1 MNWLPVNRNRWFAL
15 LLSLMVMLTPVAAQD
30 YRGQI
35 IGKILDPSGAI
46 IPDASVTV
54 TNVATNG
61 STATRA
67 DEAGIYTALYLQPGM
82 YRVTVDAPGFKK
94 MVRQGIEVR
103 VGDQLKLDLTLEV
116 GAAQETVNV
125 TAEAPLLETS
135 SATAGQVIDRRRIVD
150 LPISDGNP
158 FVLHRLAPGVIYTG
172 DLKFSRPFDNA
183 GTSSI
188 TVDGAPGG
196 NEFTLDG
203 SPNMAS
209 GRRVAYVPPRDTVEE
224 FKVETASFDA
234 QDGHTAGGTVNVAL
248 KSGSNEL
255 HGTLYEFL
263 RNDKLSANDFFL
275 NRSGRP
281 RDMLRYN
288 LYGGTVGGP
297 IWIPKLYNGKNRTFF
312 FFGFEGIRD
321 RFPEPTQNTV
331 PTEAQRGGDFSAL
344 LALGSQ
350 YQVYDPST
358 ARAVAG
364 GRIQRDPIPG
374 NRIAASRLNNVAR
387 NYLGLYP
394 LPNQAGD
401 REGRNN
407 FLTANVRG
415 DDFHSETYRFD
426 HNLTDRQRIFT
437 RVTHNNRRE
446 FRGNWSGVTNGVR
459 ATGNFLFRINDGV
472 TFDHV
477 YTISPTSVLNWRI
490 GFSRFNE
497 PSIRQHEGFFDPAS
511 LGFSS
516 QTVSHFGGVKYVPRF
531 EIGGFTVLGD
541 TIGGGSTH
549 NIYSLQPTITK
560 ILGGGRH
567 QIRIGYDGRSYREN
581 GYGPGHAAG
590 RYDFGT
596 EFTRGPLDS
605 NASAPIGQQLAS
617 FMLGLPTGGFLDRN
631 AARSNQVMYHALFLH
646 DDWKISDR
654 LTLNLGLRYEYEG
667 ALDERYNRNTR
678 GFDRTTS
685 SPIEAPAK
693 AAYTASP
700 IPEISPNNFNVR
712 GGLLFAGSNNRAVW
726 NADKNNFQPRAG
738 LAYRLFRNTVLRAGW
753 GVYAVPFIIAGVNQ
767 SGFSQATNIVP
778 TLDGGLTFIANL
790 TNPFPSGIE
799 VPPGAS
805 LGLSTFLGR
814 GVSFVPLNPRN
825 GMAQR
830 FQAGFQHE
838 FSGRLLVEA
847 SYVGNRSYD
856 LTVGTN
862 IVDAVPQ
869 QFLSTRPERDQ
880 AAINFL
886 NANVT
891 NPFRGLAPGT
901 TLNGSVVQRQQ
912 LLRPLP
918 HFTGIG
924 SQVFD
929 GSSRYDSAQ
938 VRVEKRF
945 SQGYTLLMSYTLS
958 KFRERASFLNEQDV
972 QFEERFNGADRRQR
986 WVISGIWELPFGN
999 GRKWGSNWRGVTD
1012 AMLGGWQV
1020 QGIGQL
1026 QTGGPLNFDA
1036 NYLFRGDRNSV
1047 AAAGSSNID
1056 RWFNI
1061 DGFERAAG
1069 AQLGGNYRTAPRQ
1082 FPGVRGQG
1090 LNLWDLSIIKAF
1102 AITER
1107 ARLQVRGEFLNG
1119 FNHPQFNDPDRG
1131 PTSSN
1136 FGRSLGQQNL
1146 PRNVQLG
1153 LRLVF

>member
-1 MNWLPVNRNRWFAL
+1 
-15 LLSLMVMLTPVAAQD
+15 
-30 YRGQI
+30 
-35 IGKILDPSGAI
+35 
-46 IPDASVTV
+46 
-54 TNVATNG
+54 
-61 STATRA
+61 
-67 DEAGIYTALYLQPGM
+67 M

-94 MVRQGIEVR
+94 LVRQGIEVR
-103 VGDQLKLDLTLEV
+103 VGDQLKLDLTLEI

-125 TAEAPLLETS
+125 TAEAPLLETT

-248 KSGSNEL
+248 KSGSNGF

-275 NRSGRP
+275 NRSGRW

-297 IWIPKLYNGKNRTFF
+297 VWIPTLYNGKNRTFF
-312 FFGFEGIRD
+312 FFGFEGIKD

-350 YQVYDPST
+350 YQIYDPST
-358 ARAVAG
+358 GRVAAG
-364 GRIQRDPIPG
+364 GRVQRDPIPG
-374 NRIAASRLNNVAR
+374 NRIPASRLNNVAR

-407 FLTANVRG
+407 FLSGNVRG

-426 HNLTDRQRIFT
+426 HNLTDKQRIFT
-437 RVTHNNRRE
+437 RITHNNRRE

-490 GFSRFNE
+490 GFSRFKE
-497 PSIRQHEGFFDPAS
+497 PSIRQHEGFFNPAS

-516 QTVSHFGGVKYVPRF
+516 QTASYFGGFQYVPRF
-531 EIGGFTVLGD
+531 EIGGFTSLGD
-541 TIGGGSTH
+541 TVGGGSTH
-549 NIYSLQPTITK
+549 NIYSLQPTLAK

-581 GYGPGHAAG
+581 GWGPGHAAG

-596 EFTRGPLDS
+596 DFTRGPLDS
-605 NASAPIGQQLAS
+605 SASAPIGQQQAS
-617 FMLGLPTGGFLDRN
+617 FMLGVPTGGLLDRN
-631 AARSNQVMYHALFLH
+631 ASRSNQVMYHAFFLH

-667 ALDERYNRNTR
+667 ALEERYNRNTR
-678 GFDRTTS
+678 GFDLATS
-685 SPIEAPAK
+685 NPIEARAR
-693 AAYTASP
+693 AAYAASP
-700 IPEISPNNFNVR
+700 IPEIAPNNFKVL
-712 GGLLFAGSNNRAVW
+712 GGLTFADSSNRAVW
-726 NADKNNFQPRAG
+726 NADKNNFQPRVG
-738 LAYRLFRNTVLRAGW
+738 LAYRLLKNTVLRGGW
-753 GVYAVPFIIAGVNQ
+753 GIYAVPFIIAGVNQ

-778 TLDGGLTFIANL
+778 TLDGGLTFVANL

-799 VPPGAS
+799 EPPGAS
-805 LGLSTFLGR
+805 LGLLTFIGR
-814 GVSFVPLNPRN
+814 GVSFVPLEPRN
-825 GMAQR
+825 GLAQR

-838 FSGRLLVEA
+838 FGGRLLIEA

-886 NANVT
+886 TANVA
-891 NPFRGLAPGT
+891 NPFRNLAPGT
-901 TLNGSVVQRQQ
+901 GLNGSVVQRQQ
-912 LLRPLP
+912 LLRPFP

-924 SQVFD
+924 SQVFG
-929 GSSRYDSAQ
+929 GSGRYDSAQ
-938 VRVEKRF
+938 IRVEKRF

-958 KFRERASFLNEQDV
+958 KFREKASFLNEQDV
-972 QFEERFNGADRRQR
+972 QFEERLNGADRRQR

-999 GRKWGSNWRGVTD
+999 GRKWGSSWRGLTD
-1012 AMLGGWQV
+1012 AVLGGWQV

-1047 AAAGSSNID
+1047 AGAGNKNID
-1056 RWFNI
+1056 RWFHI

-1082 FPGVRGQG
+1082 FRV
-1090 LNLWDLSIIKAF
+1090 F
-1102 AITER
+1102 A
-1107 ARLQVRGEFLNG
+1107 AR
-1119 FNHPQFNDPDRG
+1119 D
-1131 PTSSN
+1131 
-1136 FGRSLGQQNL
+1136 
-1146 PRNVQLG
+1146 
-1153 LRLVF
+1153 